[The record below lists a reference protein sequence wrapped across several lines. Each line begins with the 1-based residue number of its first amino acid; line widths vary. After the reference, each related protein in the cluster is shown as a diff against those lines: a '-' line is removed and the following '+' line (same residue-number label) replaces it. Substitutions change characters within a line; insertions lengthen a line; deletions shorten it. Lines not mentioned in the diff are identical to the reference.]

1 MSGSTSV
8 QRASGALPIRR
19 DDVSDG
25 GPSEGGFANL
35 QPPSQTEIAALPA
48 AAVLA
53 AGLPVADIVAVG
65 AVAWVGAVLLNNPEG
80 AKRAGT
86 RMIAD
91 ITDRLQW
98 TRSQGVIAQQE
109 MNNLLRNARVSSISS
124 ITHLKE
130 QILGAVGT
138 LQHRFSSKPAAAVSA
153 ARAHGVRTRSSR
165 SLAASHHPTQ
175 TNIAPTRPRPPN
187 ALLYKAKTQPVA
199 LPIHTARA
207 SSEPR
212 RYATMRTAPAKPTV
226 AAAAVTV
233 PARIAIGTQVDRR
246 TAAVDAAVQAIGEWG
261 RLARQWAE
269 LPTNASPERR
279 EELAALVM
287 SAGQQLQQALVQ
299 PDVVQVMK
307 ASGTGGDMAAA
318 ASSGSAAAASPS
330 PNGEAPRGG
339 GNRDPNGGNGLKQRL
354 LEAVINAAAS
364 GAGDLLEHVTGGAQ
378 LSPEKLV
385 KGTFIAA
392 TVGFIM
398 PASLRGPVRGSLIN
412 GAASGI
418 EAFARQKSG
427 IDPEDPAAVVASF
440 FFAAGLAEG
449 LHRLHRL
456 NPFFRRP
463 PAILPSEAPKVDLTD
478 LRERIPSEAPKVGL
492 PDLREDIPK
501 IVKDFTAVEWANQ
514 DKFVGSLEDSELDL
528 VLNFLRN
535 NLAEADVKQLRSAW
549 SLLLRADKVKGAGR
563 ALSLNKELM
572 ARAAN
577 TPIHPQSWV
586 FPHEFRDFIQSYW
599 FTAFAKLLNG
609 DSRMFNEGFNT
620 LAKLYGNAPASQI
633 HAHFEVL
640 KGVVAYDSVS
650 AIEELMRGGEA
661 KRLMSLPGERAPLDR
676 VFSEVGGVEKNS
688 ELLLVN
694 LFYQFL
700 SDARTAEVW
709 WLQGGGFHNTERIN
723 SALVQLQKICDMIE
737 GLGAKRTDLSNKIN
751 FAFLRVLF
759 EKMKVNALARR
770 GIDNHIGVVGP
781 LQAIGI
787 EATDAGTIGNV
798 GEVYDRILG
807 IFKTQSFPPSK
818 IWDSL
823 PKVFYMDRYH

>member
-1 MSGSTSV
+1 MSSSTSV
-8 QRASGALPIRR
+8 QWASGALPIRR
-19 DDVSDG
+19 DGVSDG
-25 GPSEGGFANL
+25 GPSEGFANL

-48 AAVLA
+48 VAVLA
-53 AGLPVADIVAVG
+53 AGLPVAHIVAVG

-86 RMIAD
+86 KMIVD
-91 ITDRLQW
+91 IADRLQW
-98 TRSQGVIAQQE
+98 SRSQVVFAQRE
-109 MNNLLRNARVSSISS
+109 MGKILGNARVSSISS

-138 LQHRFSSKPAAAVSA
+138 LQHRFSSMPAAADSV
-153 ARAHGVRTRSSR
+153 ARANGVRIRSSR
-165 SLAASHHPTQ
+165 SLPLAASHHSTQ
-175 TNIAPTRPRPPN
+175 TGTVPSRPRTPN

-212 RYATMRTAPAKPTV
+212 RNATIRTALAKPTV
-226 AAAAVTV
+226 AAAAVRV
-233 PARIAIGTQVDRR
+233 PARMAIAPQVDRR

-307 ASGTGGDMAAA
+307 AGGTGGGVPAA

-354 LEAVINAAAS
+354 FEAVINAAAS

-440 FFAAGLAEG
+440 FFAAGLTEG

-456 NPFFRRP
+456 NPFFRRS
-463 PAILPSEAPKVDLTD
+463 PAILPSEAPKV
-478 LRERIPSEAPKVGL
+478 GL
-492 PDLREDIPK
+492 PHLRGEIPK
-501 IVKDFTAVEWANQ
+501 IVEDFTAVEWNKT
-514 DKFVGSLEDSELDL
+514 DDFVGSLGTSELDL
-528 VLNFLRN
+528 VFKFLRN
-535 NLAEADVKQLRSAW
+535 NLAEADVEQLRSAW
-549 SLLLRADKVKGAGR
+549 SLLLRADAVKGTGH

-572 ARAAN
+572 ARAAK

-586 FPHEFRDFIQSYW
+586 FPLEFRGFIRSYW
-599 FTAFAKLLNG
+599 STAFEKLLKG
-609 DSRMFNEGFNT
+609 DGRMFDEGFNT
-620 LAKLYGNAPASQI
+620 LAQLYGNAPASQI

-650 AIEELMRGGEA
+650 AIEGLMKGGEA
-661 KRLMSLPGERAPLDR
+661 KRLMSSPSERAPLDG
-676 VFSEVGGVEKNS
+676 VFSEIGVVAKNS

-694 LFYQFL
+694 LFYQCL

-709 WLQGGGFHNTERIN
+709 WSQGGGIHNTERIN
-723 SALVQLQKICDMIE
+723 SALAQLQKLCDMIE
-737 GLGAKRTDLSNKIN
+737 GLGEKRTDLSKDID
-751 FAFLRVLF
+751 FSFLRVLF
-759 EKMKVNALARR
+759 ENMKVDALAQR
-770 GIDNHIGVVGP
+770 GIDNHTGGVGP

-787 EATDAGTIGNV
+787 EATDAGRKSKV
-798 GEVYDRILG
+798 DEVYDRVLD
-807 IFKTQSFPPSK
+807 IFRTQSFPPSK
-818 IWDSL
+818 IWDGL
-823 PKVFYMDRYH
+823 PRVFYMGRYH